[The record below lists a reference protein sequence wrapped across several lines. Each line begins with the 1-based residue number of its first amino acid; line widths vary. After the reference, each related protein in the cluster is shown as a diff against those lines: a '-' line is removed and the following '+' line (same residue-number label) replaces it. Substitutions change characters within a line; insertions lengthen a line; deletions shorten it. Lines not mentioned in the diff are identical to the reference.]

1 MWDNSHNMLY
11 LDHAATTPMRPAV
24 WEAMEP
30 FVAET
35 FGNSSGSHG
44 VSRRAKNALE
54 EAREVIAG
62 LIGARPQEIV
72 FTSGGTEADNLAI
85 KGPALAS
92 SKGGV
97 VTTAIE
103 HEAVLESAHFL
114 AGLGY
119 PVVEVPP
126 ETSGSV
132 DPDRFAAGIGPDT
145 VVASAMTANNETGA
159 VLPIAAIAQAVR
171 SVAPKV
177 AIHTDAVQTFNSE
190 DINVEELGIDLL
202 SLAAHKFGGPRGVG
216 LLYVRAGTAL
226 EPVQHGGGQELGM
239 RSGTHNVMG
248 AVGMAV
254 AAQMAVLDRSH
265 FRARVGAERD
275 AFESRLGELL
285 GAIPTIAGERLPQH
299 AHLRF
304 PNKINETLLI
314 QLDQGGVAG
323 SAGSA
328 CQSGAVTPSHVL
340 TAMGMSASQA
350 AECLRFSFGWTTE
363 PGDGVRGA
371 ELVAGVIR

>member
-1 MWDNSHNMLY
+1 MWDNSSQMLY

-24 WEAMEP
+24 WAAMEP
-30 FVAET
+30 FVTQT

-92 SKGGV
+92 SDGGV

-114 AGLGY
+114 AALGR
-119 PVVEVPP
+119 PVSIVKGEPDG
-126 ETSGSV
+126 TV
-132 DPDRFAAGIGPDT
+132 DAERFAASLTSGT
-145 VVASAMTANNETGA
+145 TVASMMTANNETGA
-159 VLPIAAIAQAVR
+159 ILPIVKFSEAVR
-171 SVAPKV
+171 SAAPNVAV
-177 AIHTDAVQTFNSE
+177 HTDAVQAFNTE
-190 DINVEELGIDLL
+190 DIHVAEMGVDLL

-216 LLYVRAGTAL
+216 ILYVRAGTAL
-226 EPVQHGGGQELGM
+226 EPVLHGGGQELGM

-254 AAQMAVLDRSH
+254 AAQLAVLDRTH
-265 FRARVGAERD
+265 FRARVGPERD

-285 GAIPTIAGERLPQH
+285 GAVPTIKGERLPQH

-304 PNKINETLLI
+304 PNKTNETMLI

-340 TAMGMSASQA
+340 TAMGMSASDA

-363 PGDGVRGA
+363 PGDGIKAA
-371 ELVAGVIR
+371 EMVAGVLV

>member
-1 MWDNSHNMLY
+1 MLY

-30 FVAET
+30 FVSDM

-54 EAREVIAG
+54 ESREVIAG

-72 FTSGGTEADNLAI
+72 FTSGGTEADNLAV
-85 KGPALAS
+85 KGPVLATS
-92 SKGGV
+92 AGGV

-103 HEAVLESAHFL
+103 HEAVLESTQFL
-114 AGLGY
+114 CALGRS
-119 PVVEVPP
+119 VTIVPA
-126 ETSGSV
+126 EADGTV
-132 DPDRFAAGIGPDT
+132 DPGRLSAAVEPHT
-145 VVASAMTANNETGA
+145 AVVSLMTANNETGA
-159 VLPIAAIAQAVR
+159 ILAVAELSRLVR
-171 SVAPKV
+171 SAVPGV
-177 AIHTDAVQTFNSE
+177 SIHTDAVQAFNSE
-190 DINVEELGIDLL
+190 DINVAAMGVDLL

-216 LLYVRAGTAL
+216 VLYVRAGTTL
-226 EPVQHGGGQELGM
+226 EPVLHGGGQELGM

-254 AAQMAVLDRSH
+254 AAQLAVLDRTH
-265 FRARVGAERD
+265 FVARVAPERD
-275 AFESRLGELL
+275 AFEDRLSELV
-285 GAIPTIAGERLPQH
+285 GAVPTITGERLPQH

-304 PNKINETLLI
+304 PNKSNETMLI
-314 QLDQGGVAG
+314 QLDQAGVAG

-340 TAMGMSASQA
+340 TAMGLSASEA

-363 PGDGVRGA
+363 PGDGIKAA
-371 ELVAGVIR
+371 ELVAGVLS